1 MNYIDETTETV
12 KKLNDK
18 NTVSRKQTL
27 TVVDERLEG
36 YITGTGKLV
45 FLSVINKVQNQ
56 TITKKYIH
64 FDNEQIKSVIKVS
77 INE

>member
-45 FLSVINKVQNQ
+45 LLSVINKVQNQ
-56 TITKKYIH
+56 TITKKYTLRQRT
-64 FDNEQIKSVIKVS
+64 D
-77 INE
+77 